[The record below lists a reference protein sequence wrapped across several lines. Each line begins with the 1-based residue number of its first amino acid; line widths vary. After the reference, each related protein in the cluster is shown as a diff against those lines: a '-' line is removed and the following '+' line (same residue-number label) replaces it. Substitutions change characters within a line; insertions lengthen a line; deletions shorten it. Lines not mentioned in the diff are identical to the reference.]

1 MRIVPNGAA
10 DEAKKR
16 ARAAIGSQDGLR
28 GMLFVECRMSNAV
41 VQQQTC
47 GEGAGGLRRLKGDDG
62 GEGDGWE
69 GRDGGEE
76 VVMTSSDDGWK
87 SRQEFQKAGD
97 AQPSR
102 ALALGHRNR
111 ERAKQLQ

>member
-1 MRIVPNGAA
+1 MA
-10 DEAKKR
+10 
-16 ARAAIGSQDGLR
+16 
-28 GMLFVECRMSNAV
+28 
-41 VQQQTC
+41 
-47 GEGAGGLRRLKGDDG
+47 

-97 AQPSR
+97 AQPSAR
-102 ALALGHRNR
+102 PG
-111 ERAKQLQ
+111 